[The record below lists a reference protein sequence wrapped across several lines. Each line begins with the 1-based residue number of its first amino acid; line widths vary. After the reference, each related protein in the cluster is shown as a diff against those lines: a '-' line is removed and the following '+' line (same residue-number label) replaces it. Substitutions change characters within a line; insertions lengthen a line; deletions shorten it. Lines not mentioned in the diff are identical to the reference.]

1 MFPHYIDT
9 YDGNQDFVESSTDIS
24 KKMVLEL
31 FELLKNEKVVYNY
44 EWSAGATIAIR
55 DNDGEVMYRRFSI
68 YSQETY
74 KKYLELVYG
83 SDFIDAIFKNYLVD
97 DIPENPYDDST
108 GYFKKFVWA
117 YSDNDMIIKTDMPF
131 VCIEDIDGLGEALY
145 KDYAVMSAEQLL
157 KNNEKPVCVLARGY
171 EDEKDYS
178 VSLTVFA
185 ETKIDKINEE
195 DTIIYDKEYAG
206 RTDYGL
212 LSDEIPVYSYMTNT
226 LEFLEK
232 NGCITDEKQL
242 TIKEVLYTDSF
253 IDYNKVSSDFVK
265 LNTKENDRRA
275 HSYSYQY
282 PELVLEAFEQGMYS
296 AYQNDMLGYFI
307 DETMTEYE
315 LLKKMHQDIG
325 HPLTSVTDT
334 EKAQE
339 IFDKTVSDYMFLGDQ
354 GRFVYVVF
362 EEGPIVCYYL
372 PEANMSVIK

>member
-1 MFPHYIDT
+1 
-9 YDGNQDFVESSTDIS
+9 
-24 KKMVLEL
+24 
-31 FELLKNEKVVYNY
+31 
-44 EWSAGATIAIR
+44 
-55 DNDGEVMYRRFSI
+55 MYRRFKM
-68 YSQETY
+68 YNEETY
-74 KKYLELVYG
+74 RKYLELVYG
-83 SDFIDAIFKNYLVD
+83 SDFIDEVFKNYLVD
-97 DIPENPYDDST
+97 DVPENPYDDST

-117 YSDNDMIIKTDMPF
+117 YSDSDMLVKTDTPF
-131 VCIEDIDGLGEALY
+131 VCIENVDGLGEALY

-178 VSLTVFA
+178 MTVPVFA
-185 ETKIDKINEE
+185 EIMIDKINE
-195 DTIIYDKEYAG
+195 DDSYFYDKQYDG

-212 LSDEIPVYSYMTNT
+212 LDAEIPVYSYMTNT

-253 IDYNKVSSDFVK
+253 VNYNKASSEFVNLNRNENDKKAYSYSLYYPDFDIECFYQAAYSAF
-265 LNTKENDRRA
+265 ENDR
-275 HSYSYQY
+275 
-282 PELVLEAFEQGMYS
+282 
-296 AYQNDMLGYFI
+296 LGYFI
-307 DETMTEYE
+307 DKSMTEYE
-315 LLKKMHQDIG
+315 LLKKMYKDIG

-372 PEANMSVIK
+372 PEANLSVLK